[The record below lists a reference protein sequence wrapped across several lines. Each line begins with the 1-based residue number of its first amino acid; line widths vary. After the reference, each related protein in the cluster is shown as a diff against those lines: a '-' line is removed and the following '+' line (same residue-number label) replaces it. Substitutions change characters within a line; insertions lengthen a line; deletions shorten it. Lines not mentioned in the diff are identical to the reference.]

1 MLKTCVFFLL
11 VLLFFL
17 LSGCNSSERN
27 DLPVPPAGFFG
38 NPEQI
43 TVGRLLF
50 VAHCT
55 ECHGTLAEGRN
66 QRAARFKPAAPDFQE
81 LRYRTVL
88 PGYLYLRI
96 AHGRKMEPFRSAG
109 SVMPPWSA
117 YLKEEQIW
125 ALVAFIHERAGG
137 SISR

>member
-1 MLKTCVFFLL
+1 MLKIGVFFLF
-11 VLLFFL
+11 VLLLFL
-17 LSGCNSSERN
+17 LSGCNSSER
-27 DLPVPPAGFFG
+27 DKLPVPPADFLG
-38 NPEQI
+38 NSEQI

-55 ECHGTLAEGRN
+55 ECHGSLAEGRT
-66 QRAARFKPAAPDFQE
+66 QPAARFNPAAPDFQE

-109 SVMPPWSA
+109 SVMPAWSA

-125 ALVAFIHERAGG
+125 ALVVFIHERAGG
-137 SISR
+137 SILH